1 MKIEDHEKSYNE
13 HRSNLKRLIE
23 EGIENNQRNIGYN
36 ISQGSVELFAIY
48 LHRLRVLQGS
58 GDMFNHR
65 IFKNKNLIERK
76 IPFEFKDKDKI
87 LELMKEIE
95 LDRNIVCYGKRKPI
109 DKIKNM
115 INKVN
120 GINRIILHGSVAR
133 GDYVEDSDVDLFVD
147 AKKNIEKEVNK
158 ALENYP
164 KTKKFQEWKFKGI
177 ENEISIII
185 GNLESREWRDLKRSM
200 MNTGIILF
208 GKYKPEVEKVNHY
221 VIFSFEN

>member
-1 MKIEDHEKSYNE
+1 MT
-13 HRSNLKRLIE
+13 
-23 EGIENNQRNIGYN
+23 ENNEL
-36 ISQGSVELFAIY
+36 ISYAMDFVSY
-48 LHRLRVLQGS
+48 LLS
-58 GDMFNHR
+58 
-65 IFKNKNLIERK
+65 
-76 IPFEFKDKDKI
+76 
-87 LELMKEIE
+87 
-95 LDRNIVCYGKRKPI
+95 
-109 DKIKNM
+109 
-115 INKVN
+115 KVN

-208 GKYKPEVEKVNHY
+208 GKYKSEVEKVNHY
-221 VIFSFEN
+221 VIFSFENIKPNKKRVLVYRKLFGFKQGKKEYKGLADEIKAIKIGKGALLVPIEHANELKKYLHNIKISLKLYDVWSDESF